1 MFKGWDSLA
10 PLSRRFTDK
19 AQAEIDN
26 MIADPDHPVSKA
38 QAWRDARQFADICE
52 PDTLDAAE
60 ELAAIDR
67 PPPAEHRQRKEEEQ
81 AMEDYAARLKR
92 GQRSE

>member
-1 MFKGWDSLA
+1 
-10 PLSRRFTDK
+10 
-19 AQAEIDN
+19 

-38 QAWRDARQFADICE
+38 QAWRDARQFADACE

-67 PPPAEHRQRKEEEQ
+67 PPPPTPAERRQRKEEEQ

>member
-38 QAWRDARQFADICE
+38 QAWRYARQFADACE
-52 PDTLDAAE
+52 PDAAE

-67 PPPAEHRQRKEEEQ
+67 PTPAERRRRKEEEQ